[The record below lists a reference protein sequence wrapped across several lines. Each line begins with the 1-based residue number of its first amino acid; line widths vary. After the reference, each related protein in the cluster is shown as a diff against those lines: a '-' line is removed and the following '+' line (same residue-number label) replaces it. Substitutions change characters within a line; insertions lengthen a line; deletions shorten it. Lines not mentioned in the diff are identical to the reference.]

1 MLLDDSSI
9 QTGVSLVLLSPYQVV
24 ITAAAAKRK
33 KKLDTKEEEDEE
45 MMQGIVST
53 VDFVVPCFS

>member
-33 KKLDTKEEEDEE
+33 TKLDTKEEEDEE
-45 MMQGIVST
+45 MMQGTVST